1 MITKII
7 KGYSN
12 WEIVAFIIIS
22 KLIVGNNR
30 YFRRS
35 EIMTTD
41 NIKVAEMLTA
51 ALGHKRK
58 PRHPE
63 ETLQRTLQNMRDK
76 GFIKFLDRGEY
87 ELTDDGFNS
96 MRKIA
101 EKYPYDQLMKAVK
114 ELFANR

>member
-7 KGYSN
+7 PGYSN
-12 WEIVAFIIIS
+12 WEIIVFIIIS

-41 NIKVAEMLTA
+41 NIKLAEMISA
-51 ALGHKRK
+51 ALGHKIK

-63 ETLQRTLQNMRDK
+63 ETLQRNLQNMRDK
-76 GFIKFLDRGEY
+76 GFIKFLGSGEY
-87 ELTDDGFNS
+87 KLTNEGFNS
-96 MRKIA
+96 MKIIA
-101 EKYPYDQLMKAVK
+101 EKFPYNQLMKAAK
-114 ELFANR
+114 E